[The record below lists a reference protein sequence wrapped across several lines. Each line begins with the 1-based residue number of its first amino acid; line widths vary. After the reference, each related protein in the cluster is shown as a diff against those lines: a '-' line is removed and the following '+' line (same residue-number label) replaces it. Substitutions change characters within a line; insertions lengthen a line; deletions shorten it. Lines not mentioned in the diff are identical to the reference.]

1 MVISG
6 PSLTSREG
14 VMTSALVVPVL
25 SLVVILGVFMG
36 AGVLDVNV
44 EVLVLVIVGT
54 SGIVGAGGAS
64 RKVGGA
70 MELKNGGSLKKG
82 GGCC

>member
-14 VMTSALVVPVL
+14 VMTSALVVVPVL
-25 SLVVILGVFMG
+25 SLVVILGVLMG
-36 AGVLDVNV
+36 LGVLDVNV

-70 MELKNGGSLKKG
+70 MEKKGGSLKNGG
-82 GGCC
+82 GC